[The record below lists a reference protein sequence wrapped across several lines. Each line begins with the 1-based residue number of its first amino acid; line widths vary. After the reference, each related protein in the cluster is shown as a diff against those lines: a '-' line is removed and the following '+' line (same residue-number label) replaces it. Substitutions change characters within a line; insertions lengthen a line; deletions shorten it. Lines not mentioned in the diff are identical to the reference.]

1 MVLHFL
7 HFLKRLCPIRL
18 SCSLIINVKF
28 NGYLRFFYIKIAL
41 HAIKQ
46 KCFLCA
52 FDTLNF
58 KLWLKYAFI
67 LSDCRIFLLSIS
79 LAGISQ
85 CFRFLGFCFYLD
97 VVRHAQPHPNFAGP
111 VRGVS
116 QWYEVYKQVSQF
128 KMEVGQLP
136 CSGFITT
143 FFSQNPLYSF
153 LGYCGQKSTQKQCF
167 GAF

>member
-1 MVLHFL
+1 MILLFAGSNLMILHFL
-7 HFLKRLCPIRL
+7 HFPKRLCPIRL
-18 SCSLIINVKF
+18 SCSLIISVKF

-85 CFRFLGFCFYLD
+85 CFRFFGVLFLFGRGQACSATPKLCRTCQRCF
-97 VVRHAQPHPNFAGP
+97 P
-111 VRGVS
+111 V
-116 QWYEVYKQVSQF
+116 
-128 KMEVGQLP
+128 
-136 CSGFITT
+136 I
-143 FFSQNPLYSF
+143 
-153 LGYCGQKSTQKQCF
+153 
-167 GAF
+167 

>member
-1 MVLHFL
+1 MILHFL
-7 HFLKRLCPIRL
+7 HFPKRLCPIRL

-85 CFRFLGFCFYLD
+85 CFRFFEWRWSPMKKIFLRVLFLFGRGQACSATPKLCRTCQRCF
-97 VVRHAQPHPNFAGP
+97 P
-111 VRGVS
+111 V
-116 QWYEVYKQVSQF
+116 
-128 KMEVGQLP
+128 
-136 CSGFITT
+136 I
-143 FFSQNPLYSF
+143 
-153 LGYCGQKSTQKQCF
+153 
-167 GAF
+167 